1 MALFPLHVW
10 LPNAYA
16 YAPSVVSAF
25 MAATATKV
33 SVYILLRF
41 MFGVFGLEFSFE
53 HLGLGRL
60 LMPLALGG
68 IFVASAVAIFQRNV
82 KRMLA
87 YSSVAQIGYMVLGI
101 SFATT
106 TGLTGGIVHLFN
118 HALIK
123 GGLFMAMGC
132 VMLRL
137 HSVDLEDMAGLGRV
151 MPWTMAA
158 WALGGLGLI
167 GVPATAGFVSKWL
180 LIEAALEQYSLPIAL
195 LVLLSSLLALVYV
208 WRVVE
213 TAFFR
218 EPSERAREASEAPL
232 SMLIPTWLLLAATVY
247 FGIYTAY
254 SAGVARQ
261 AAGAVLGGLP

>member
-1 MALFPLHVW
+1 
-10 LPNAYA
+10 
-16 YAPSVVSAF
+16 
-25 MAATATKV
+25 
-33 SVYILLRF
+33 
-41 MFGVFGLEFSFE
+41 MFSVFGLEFSFDY
-53 HLGLGRL
+53 LGLGRL
-60 LMPLALGG
+60 LMPLALAG
-68 IFVASAVAIFQRNV
+68 IFVASTVAIFQRNM

-101 SFATT
+101 SFATA

-137 HSVDLEDMAGLGRV
+137 HSVDLDDMAGIGRT

-167 GVPATAGFVSKWL
+167 GVPATAGFNQQVVPDPGGAGKL
-180 LIEAALEQYSLPIAL
+180 LRADRRSRAAQFAPGARLRG
-195 LVLLSSLLALVYV
+195 
-208 WRVVE
+208 RVVE

-218 EPSERAREASEAPL
+218 EPSERAREAREAPL
-232 SMLIPTWLLLAATVY
+232 AMLIPTWVLLGATVF
-247 FGIYTAY
+247 FGIFTRY

-261 AAGAVLGGLP
+261 AAEAVLGGLR